1 MNEQMIKVTY
11 PQRLEEAVEHLA
23 IVRREGIENGFTT
36 DFIDTFIRNESIKYF
51 ERYEKMGS
59 DELVTVLMGKIATYM
74 AEVEERNDR

>member
-1 MNEQMIKVTY
+1 MNEQMVKATY

-51 ERYEKMGS
+51 ERYEKMS
-59 DELVTVLMGKIATYM
+59 LEDLVTILLGKTAKIQQ
-74 AEVEERNDR
+74 EIEEINR